1 MAKKVLTDAFVSINA
16 VDLSDH
22 VNQVTL
28 NYQAELQDSTTMG
41 ADTRER
47 LGGLKDWSLEIDFYQ
62 DFDAA
67 EVDATLFPLV
77 GATFT
82 AIVRE
87 DKTAGVSATNPNY
100 SGTGILES
108 YPPLGGSI
116 GEMSASS
123 VTIQAAGTLSRLVA

>member
-1 MAKKVLTDAFVSINA
+1 MTKQVLTDAFVSING

-41 ADTRER
+41 DDTRER
-47 LGGLKDWSLEIDFYQ
+47 LGGLKDWSLDVDFYQ

-67 EVDATLFPLV
+67 SVDDTLFPLV
-77 GATFT
+77 GTSFT
-82 AIVRE
+82 VIVRPV
-87 DKTAGVSATNPNY
+87 KGTVVGATNPNY